1 MLSLEQFDF
10 ATSHIKNVTFLDIGG
25 LGAVLVLPL
34 IQSKVCGTV
43 FAGDYF
49 VVVIEV
55 RQARVITV
63 DTGKVKCTLVVLP

>member
-1 MLSLEQFDF
+1 ML
-10 ATSHIKNVTFLDIGG
+10 FLDLGG

-34 IQSKVCGTV
+34 IQSKVCSTI

-55 RQARVITV
+55 RQAGVITV
-63 DTGKVKCTLVVLP
+63 DTGKVKCTLAVLS